1 MTARQGGAWRRAWLI
16 AAAGAIALG
25 LDACSGAMRMPPP
38 SVDIEEAGFR
48 SAVHR
53 LSADDFEGR
62 RPGTPGENKTV
73 AYLSDIFRKLGLQP
87 GNRDSFLQPVPLVET
102 RAAGDAALS
111 IGGRG
116 AARTLR
122 YGEDMVIWSQR
133 PTESAQ
139 LVHSELVFVGYGIVA
154 PEYEWNDYAGLDVHG
169 KTVLV
174 LDGDPGSV
182 TGNPALFRGRS
193 MSRYGR
199 WAYKFE
205 EAVRRGAA
213 GVLLVHDARTEGYD
227 WSVVV
232 NRWTGPQLQLARPE
246 LARPDDT
253 AGSGGIEGWI
263 NVEAGRKLLAAA
275 GQDPGAAG
283 GAAAHPGFKGIALGL
298 TVDASVHNTVRRF
311 ASNNLIAVLPGNGRQ
326 HEYVLYTAHWDQLG
340 RTDQGA
346 VQSGAVEDA
355 SGVAGMLVIAQSL
368 RRTRPPPDRTIVFL
382 VFTGGEAGLLGSR
395 YYVENPVFPLHDTAA
410 VLNLDGLRPGG
421 PTRDLMLIGAGNTE
435 AEEYVRSAALLQG
448 REIGAEVHPEQ
459 GLYFRSDGFNFA
471 LHGVPVLYFRAGID
485 DSAHGPA
492 WGRAQ
497 LDQYMAERYLK
508 PADKYTEEWD
518 VRGALEDL
526 GVYYNVGLRLAETR
540 RFPRWYPGSEFTGL
554 ASAPREGESSSP

>member
-1 MTARQGGAWRRAWLI
+1 MTPNERRVPRRPMPGAVAGLI
-16 AAAGAIALG
+16 G
-25 LDACSGAMRMPPP
+25 LIIGACSSAPKMPPP
-38 SVDIEEAGFR
+38 STDIEEGGFR
-48 SAVHR
+48 SAVR
-53 LSADDFEGR
+53 TLASDDFEGR
-62 RPGTPGENKTV
+62 RPGTQGETKTV

-87 GNRDSFLQPVPLVET
+87 GNHDSFLQPVPLVELQ
-102 RAAGDAALS
+102 AAGDAALS
-111 IGGRG
+111 IAGRG

-122 YGEDMVIWSQR
+122 YGEDMVIWSAR
-133 PTESAQ
+133 PAEATQ
-139 LVHSELVFVGYGIVA
+139 LAHSELVFVGYGIAA
-154 PEYEWNDYAGLDVHG
+154 PEYDWNDYAGVDVRG

-182 TGNPALFRGRS
+182 TGNPALFRGKA

-205 EAVRRGAA
+205 EAARRGAA

-232 NRWTGPQLQLARPE
+232 NRWTGPQLQLAR
-246 LARPDDT
+246 ADDS
-253 AGSGGIEGWI
+253 AGGAAIEGWI
-263 NVEAGRKLLAAA
+263 SVEAGRKLLAAA

-283 GAAAHPGFKGIALGL
+283 GAAAHPGFKGLALGL
-298 TVDASVHNTVRRF
+298 TVDASVHSAIRRF
-311 ASNNLIAVLPGNGRQ
+311 SSNNLIAVMPGSERR

-340 RTDQGA
+340 RTAQGA

-355 SGVAGMLVIAQSL
+355 TGVAGMLVIAQSL
-368 RRTRPPPDRTIVFL
+368 RRTRPPPGRSIVFL

-421 PTRDLMLIGAGNTE
+421 RTRDVMLIGAGNSE

-448 REIGAEVHPEQ
+448 RELSAEIHPEQ
-459 GLYFRSDGFNFA
+459 GLYYRSDDLNFA
-471 LHGVPVLYFRAGID
+471 LHGVPALYLRAGID
-485 DSAHGPA
+485 DSARGPV

-497 LDQYMAERYLK
+497 IDDYMANRYLK
-508 PADKYTEEWD
+508 PADKYSEEWD

-526 GVYYNVGLRLAETR
+526 AVYYTVGERLAETR
-540 RFPRWYPGSEFTGL
+540 RFPRWFPGSEFNGL
-554 ASAPREGESSSP
+554 ATAPRESE